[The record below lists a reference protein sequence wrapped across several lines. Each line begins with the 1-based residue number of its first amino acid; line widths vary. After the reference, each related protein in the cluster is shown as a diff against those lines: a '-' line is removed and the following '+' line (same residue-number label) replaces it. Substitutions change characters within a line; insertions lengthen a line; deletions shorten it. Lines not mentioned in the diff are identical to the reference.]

1 MKEYLIGIWNKFK
14 NTSLVKKILSI
25 LLIVLYIFII
35 CICVIKVEVDLTT
48 PGSITNVSNVI
59 DIDSEYQKGNIYTV
73 SVFSKNKVSVLHYL
87 ISKIDS
93 NSDVKKGKSIASNIF
108 TDNEEY
114 MSNVGYK
121 EQSIQD
127 SIIIAYESAIKNNYD
142 VKIDYSYQGQQLIN
156 IPQNLFKTG
165 AEDFKN
171 GDIIINYNDNQFESS
186 DDFINTLDNIF
197 KNILI
202 NNESIYN
209 LKVNGKFKLYDD
221 NGNKIKENIN
231 LIFTI
236 YEQLNEFKETFKFKV
251 IRNENEKEINSC
263 LKMLFYLYT
272 NYVVKEDKV
281 YSINGNQFT
290 KYKINYNNCSP
301 KININ
306 ESNTVGPSGGLLQTL
321 AVYNSI
327 VEEDITKGLRIMGTG
342 GINLKGEATSI
353 GAEQQK
359 IVTANFYSADIF
371 FIPEENFE
379 SAKIMYD
386 TIKEPTFSLVSVKN
400 FNDVLTYLNNMEV
413 SNG

>member
-14 NTSLVKKILSI
+14 NTSLVKKLLSI

-87 ISKIDS
+87 ISKIDK

-127 SIIIAYESAIKNNYD
+127 SIIIAYESAIKNDYD

-186 DDFINTLDNIF
+186 EDFINALDNIF

-236 YEQLNEFKETFKFKV
+236 YEQLNEYKETFKFKV

-290 KYKINYNNCSP
+290 KYKINYSNCSP

-359 IVTANFYSADIF
+359 IVTANFYGADIF